1 MIQNMTENQITLQI
15 IKALK
20 ENKQKELDAIF
31 DELHPYDIAQIYED
45 LPEKHRTR
53 FLFHLKIDIL
63 ADLMQELSRE
73 EQLDVLERLGIERK
87 NKVSR

>member
-1 MIQNMTENQITLQI
+1 MIQNMTEDQITLQI

-53 FLFHLKIDIL
+53 FLFI
-63 ADLMQELSRE
+63 
-73 EQLDVLERLGIERK
+73 
-87 NKVSR
+87 